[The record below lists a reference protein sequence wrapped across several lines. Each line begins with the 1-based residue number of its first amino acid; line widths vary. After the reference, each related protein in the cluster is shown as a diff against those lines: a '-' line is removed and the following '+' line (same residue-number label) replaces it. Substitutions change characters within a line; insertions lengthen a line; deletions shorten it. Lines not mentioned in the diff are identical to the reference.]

1 MRFPPLA
8 RARFGADALTDPD
21 VGGCKREGPS
31 SCCVLSVIID
41 SNNSSS
47 PVDQHATLGSKVFD
61 AVESCRRRRRRCYCC
76 CCCCCSK
83 LLLRGKGGDAT
94 GARRRTELWVRFRRL
109 LGLSVSTLTNHLQL
123 FTPADCNHFIYKNQ
137 DIGILQSA
145 KMTETDSGGTPFM
158 TPFQGL
164 NLITATSDC

>member
-8 RARFGADALTDPD
+8 RARFGADAPTDPD

-61 AVESCRRRRRRCYCC
+61 AAESCRRRRCY
-76 CCCCCSK
+76 CCCSK

-94 GARRRTELWVRFRRL
+94 GARRRRTELWVRFRRL
-109 LGLSVSTLTNHLQL
+109 LGLHVSTLTNHLQL
-123 FTPADCNHFIYKNQ
+123 FTPADCNYFIYKNQ

-145 KMTETDSGGTPFM
+145 KMIETDSGGTPFI
-158 TPFQGL
+158 TPSQGL